1 MTKILTTQVDTH
13 IFFDESGTGGDN
25 LYLGM
30 GIIVCSNPAIV
41 HEKLDAI
48 RKKYRYFNEI
58 KFEKMSEKRFKIC
71 QLFLKIF
78 KEEDIYFK
86 AVVVNKKKVGIEY
99 FDYKH
104 WVRFNQMAND
114 LINSVVSD
122 TETVQIYAD
131 EKTSP
136 AEDNFSEYL
145 LTHVIGVKEIVI
157 VNSKAY
163 DLIQLCDLLLGAV
176 RANYEKVVKNQ
187 YKKKLIKRVN
197 SLPKQKV
204 GFYEYTLKSGQ
215 LSKTES
221 DRNS

>member
-1 MTKILTTQVDTH
+1 MKTLTTQVDTY

-25 LYLGM
+25 LYLGL
-30 GIIVCSNPAIV
+30 GVIVCSDPAII
-41 HEKLDAI
+41 HEKLDTI
-48 RKKYRYFNEI
+48 RKKHRYFNEI
-58 KFEKMSEKRFKIC
+58 KFEKMSKKRFKIC

-78 KEEDIYFK
+78 KEEAISFK
-86 AVVVNKKKVGIEY
+86 AVIVNKERVGIEN

-104 WVRFNQMAND
+104 WVRFNQIADD
-114 LINSVVSD
+114 LINSVVKD
-122 TETVQIYAD
+122 TDSIQIYAD

-176 RANYEKVVKNQ
+176 RASYEGVIKNP
-187 YKKKLIKRVN
+187 YKKKISKMMGTF
-197 SLPKQKV
+197 PKQKV
-204 GFYEYTLKSGQ
+204 DFYEYKLKTGQ
-215 LSKTES
+215 PSKTES
-221 DRNS
+221 GRNF